1 MQNCLLFFI
10 SSSTPY
16 VTGAVHKW
24 IYSPCQQEIKSEP
37 NQLTHIKEV
46 LAVNNWASNNWL
58 NYTCLLI
65 MKVIYIESDKYA
77 K

>member
-1 MQNCLLFFI
+1 MNLQSL
-10 SSSTPY
+10 PA
-16 VTGAVHKW
+16 GAYIWKAA
-24 IYSPCQQEIKSEP
+24 EP